1 MAIIEAKDI
10 VYKYP
15 DGTLALDRANIS
27 VEKGDMVALLGP
39 NGAGKSTLFL
49 HFNGI
54 LKPKRGKILLKGAPI
69 KYDAKSLMEV
79 RKTVGIVF
87 QNSDD
92 QLFAPTVKQDVAFG
106 PLNLGLKEEEVEKRV
121 KEALKEVGM
130 EGFENKPP
138 HHLSGGQKKRVAIA
152 GILAMHPEIMVL
164 DEPTAGLDPMGA
176 SKIMKLL
183 YKLNKEGI
191 TIIISTHDVDL
202 VPIYA
207 NKIFIMGKTK
217 IVKSGTVEEVF
228 SDIETIRSANLRLPR
243 VAHLIEV
250 LNRKEGIDLK
260 MGYTIGEVRHNF
272 EDLFKEHCDF

>member
-15 DGTLALDRANIS
+15 DGTLALDRANLS
-27 VEKGDMVALLGP
+27 VEKGEMVALLGP

-54 LKPKRGKILLKGAPI
+54 LKPKSGKMLLKGAPI

-106 PLNLGLKEEEVEKRV
+106 PLNLGLKNEEVEKRV

-207 NKIFIMGKTK
+207 NKIFVMGKTK

-228 SDIETIRSANLRLPR
+228 SDVKTIRSANLRLPR

-250 LNRKEGIDLK
+250 LNKKEGANLK
-260 MGYTIGEVRHNF
+260 MGYTIGEVKHNF
-272 EDLFKEHCDF
+272 ANLFKERCDL